1 MMLRLFIIMLLAT
14 TAMGC
19 DNDIPLSEIP
29 SVVENTFE
37 SHFPNA
43 MDVEWEAH
51 GNDFE
56 VDFEMGK
63 TDYSAR
69 IDNAGTMLGYKYE
82 ISNTEIPASIIT
94 ALNTEYSN
102 KEWDDPEILVNGE
115 NSYYQIEIDGFL
127 KDKKIVLDSTGK
139 KIDNIK
145 NWN

>member
-1 MMLRLFIIMLLAT
+1 MLRLFILMLFAT
-14 TAMGC
+14 TAIGC
-19 DNDIPLSEIP
+19 DDDIPISEIP

-43 MDVEWEAH
+43 MDVEWETH
-51 GNDFE
+51 GDDFE
-56 VDFEMGK
+56 VDFEMER

-69 IDNAGTMLGYKYE
+69 IDNSGTMLGYKYE
-82 ISNTEIPASIIT
+82 IANTEIPASIIT
-94 ALNTEYSN
+94 ALNTEYSS
-102 KEWDDPEILVNGE
+102 KEWDDPEILVNGD